1 MFRQLSLDEFRSQM
15 VHQRPILVYQQF
27 TADTLPPILCY
38 DRLSPEAPSA
48 LIEIHYPQEDYHYS
62 FLGFDPYLTF
72 QAKNGT
78 ATLET
83 GNAKLNF
90 DGDPLA
96 ALWQVS
102 QQNLCVGT
110 EIFPNF
116 FGGLIGFMAYDAI
129 RQFEN
134 LPDRHPDLDQYPDLL
149 FHAYRM
155 MLCFDHKT
163 RIMTLGLATPP
174 HEDAYVASMH
184 AIQACYENLLKS
196 PSLPE
201 HNFRIAQDPPLDI
214 EMTDEAFRDL
224 VTQVQESIQKGEVS
238 KTIISRTFSRPY
250 AGSPFA
256 LFRASRML
264 NPSPCHFLL
273 SYPAFSLVGAS
284 PGKLLSAIG
293 RELEITPLAGTY
305 PRKSLADDRRLD
317 EQLLHD
323 PKETAEHMML
333 VEAVKK
339 DLAKVST
346 PGSVRISKL
355 MTLEHF
361 SHVTHIVSYVNG
373 TLDPRFNVLD
383 ALKAA
388 FPAGTLSGIPRVP
401 ALKIIDALEKS
412 RRGLYAGAVCAL
424 DARGNLDSVLINR
437 TAVLK
442 QGVAYVRAG
451 AGIVHDS
458 DPQKE
463 ADESRHKARAMLESL
478 KAAETYFF

>member
-1 MFRQLSLDEFRSQM
+1 MFRQLSLDDFRSLM
-15 VHQRPILVYQQF
+15 SHQRPILVFQQF
-27 TADTLPPILCY
+27 PADMLPPIRCY
-38 DRLSPEAPSA
+38 GQLSPNAPSA
-48 LIEIHYPQEDYHYS
+48 LLEIHYPQEDYHFS

-72 QAKNGT
+72 QAKNGI

-83 GNAKLNF
+83 AGARQQL

-96 ALWQVS
+96 ALWQTS
-102 QQNLCVGT
+102 QHSLCVGA
-110 EIFPNF
+110 EIFPIF
-116 FGGLIGFMAYDAI
+116 FGGLVGYMAYDAI
-129 RQFEN
+129 RQFES
-134 LPDRHPDLDQYPDLL
+134 LPDQHPDKDQYPDLL

-155 MLCFDHKT
+155 MLCWDHKT
-163 RIMTLGLATPP
+163 RMMTLGMVTPP
-174 HEDAYVASMH
+174 REDAYVASLH
-184 AIQACYENLLKS
+184 AIQTCYESLSKS

-201 HNFRIAQDPPLDI
+201 HNFRITQDPPIEI
-214 EMTDEAFRDL
+214 EMTDESFRDL
-224 VTQVQESIQKGEVS
+224 VTQVQESIRKGEVS

-250 AGSPFA
+250 SGSPFA

-273 SYPAFSLVGAS
+273 SYPSFSLVGAS

-293 RELEITPLAGTY
+293 QEMEITPLAGTY
-305 PRKSLADDRRLD
+305 PRKSKAEDRGLD

-333 VEAVKK
+333 VEAVKQ
-339 DLAKVST
+339 DLAKVSA
-346 PGSVRISKL
+346 PGSVRVSKL
-355 MTLEHF
+355 MSLEHF
-361 SHVTHIVSYVNG
+361 SHVTHIVSYING
-373 TLDPRFNVLD
+373 TLDPRFHPLD

-388 FPAGTLSGIPRVP
+388 FPAGTLSGVPRVP

-424 DARGNLDSVLINR
+424 DSRGNLDSVLINR

-442 QGVAYVRAG
+442 DGVAYVRAG

-458 DPQKE
+458 NPQKE
-463 ADESRHKARAMLESL
+463 ADESRHKAKAMLESL
-478 KAAETYFF
+478 KAAETYFS

>member
-1 MFRQLSLDEFRSQM
+1 MFRQLSLEEFRALM
-15 VHQRPILVYQQF
+15 DHHRPIFVYQQF
-27 TADTLPPILCY
+27 PADILPPILCY
-38 DRLSPEAPSA
+38 GQLSPKPPSA
-48 LIEIHYPQEDYHYS
+48 FIEIHYPQEDYHYS

-78 ATLET
+78 ATLDSGEARLDLT
-83 GNAKLNF
+83 
-90 DGDPLA
+90 GDPMT

-102 QQNLCVGT
+102 QQHLSVGT
-110 EIFPNF
+110 EILPNF
-116 FGGLIGFMAYDAI
+116 FGGLVGFMAYDAV
-129 RQFEN
+129 RQFEH

-155 MLCFDHKT
+155 MLCCDHKT
-163 RIMTLGLATPP
+163 RIMTVGMVVPP
-174 HEDAYVASMH
+174 REDAYVAALH
-184 AIQACYENLLKS
+184 AIQTSYESLLKS

-201 HNFRIAQDPPLDI
+201 HSYRMTQDPSIDI
-214 EMTDEAFRDL
+214 EITDETFRDL
-224 VTQVQESIQKGEVS
+224 VKQVQESIQKEEIS
-238 KTIISRTFSRPY
+238 KTIISRTFSRTY

-273 SYPAFSLVGAS
+273 DYPEFSLVGAS
-284 PGKLLSAIG
+284 PGKLISVIG

-305 PRKSLADDRRLD
+305 PRKSAADDRGLD
-317 EQLLHD
+317 DQLLHD

-333 VEAVKK
+333 VESVKQ
-339 DLAKVST
+339 DLAKVSS
-346 PGSVRISKL
+346 PGSVRVSKL
-355 MTLEHF
+355 MGLEHF

-373 TLDPRFNVLD
+373 TLDPRFHALD

-388 FPAGTLSGIPRVP
+388 FPAGTLSGIPRIP

-458 DPQKE
+458 NPQKE
-463 ADESRHKARAMLESL
+463 ADESRHKAKAMLESL
-478 KAAETYFF
+478 KAAETYFS